1 MRDKSLTMM
10 NVEIE
15 DLRYMIDQYELEYSE
30 ALDRNDLKAANRAFG
45 IIQEMRLEL
54 DMLLKEESDFAAEE
68 DYYLPETIN

>member
-1 MRDKSLTMM
+1 MRDESLTMM

-30 ALDRNDLKAANRAFG
+30 ALDRNDLKAVNRAFG

-54 DMLLKEESDFAAEE
+54 DQLLKEEADFAAE
-68 DYYLPETIN
+68 DDSYLPASIY